1 MWFSSLGTWS
11 LSRKEDCSDLKG
23 ERVGTGIRAPL
34 LIGLTVFALF
44 SVVSPAILVSAQERS
59 PAPAKPPPA
68 PPTEAPTAPTK
79 PEEKPPEE
87 VEKAPPPAPVTLP
100 GAPVPADVLDLQAPG
115 PTTPPPAPGLIDRFQ
130 RRLDLIQPGQILFDL
145 MVEEAYDSN
154 AFDTSTDPKADFVTV
169 IVPGLAIEL
178 AEGKTSLSLRY
189 TPEILLYSQFPEL
202 NRVDH
207 ALRFAASWDPTPGLR
222 LFLRDSLLI
231 TDNTP
236 EQASPLGIGQAGLQR
251 TTQNNLSPGVEV
263 RLGPQDTL
271 LAEYENIIID
281 EAQGDDSRINGGRVG
296 WRHDLPRGGFNVT
309 YDVAYVDR
317 EIEGNS
323 FAHAGTLRAS
333 YRLNPR
339 DELLLGVGGSFVD
352 NQVSEDTAILG
363 GDVGLNHE
371 FSPQLR
377 IRVTGG
383 AQVFGLEQGN
393 PQPAFSTNSD
403 LEWTFPN
410 GSLTLGFVQGYEN
423 TFATVDDVG
432 VVLNTSGFGS
442 FSYQLGPRLSL
453 SVSGSYGRVEF
464 QEQDETDLV
473 GRATIDVRFQLWQ
486 SLFLTAGYTF
496 FDRNS
501 NVADEDLT
509 DHRVFIGLSMALS
522 GRLPF

>member
-11 LSRKEDCSDLKG
+11 LSRKEDCSKG
-23 ERVGTGIRAPL
+23 RAVGTSIRTPL
-34 LIGLTVFALF
+34 LVGLTVFALS
-44 SVVSPAILVSAQERS
+44 SVASPAVLVSAQEPS
-59 PAPAKPPPA
+59 APREP
-68 PPTEAPTAPTK
+68 PTAPTK

-87 VEKAPPPAPVTLP
+87 VEKAPPRAPVALP
-100 GAPVPADVLDLQAPG
+100 GAPVPTDILDLQAPG

-145 MVEEAYDSN
+145 TVEEVYDSN
-154 AFDTSTDPKADFVTV
+154 AFNTSTNPQGDFITT
-169 IVPGLAIEL
+169 IVPAVAIEQV
-178 AEGKTSLSLRY
+178 AKDASLSLRY
-189 TPEILLYSQFPEL
+189 TPEILLYSRFPEL

-231 TDNTP
+231 TDNTA
-236 EQASPLGIGQAGLQR
+236 EQASPLGIGQPGLQR
-251 TTQNNLSPGVEV
+251 TTQNNLSPGMEV
-263 RLGPQDTL
+263 RLGPQDSL

-317 EIEGNS
+317 ESGDNS
-323 FAHAGTLRAS
+323 LSHAGTVRAS

-352 NQVSEDTAILG
+352 NQESENTAVVG
-363 GDVGLNHE
+363 GEVGLNHQ

-410 GSLTLGFVQGYEN
+410 GSLTLGFLQGYEN

-464 QEQDETDLV
+464 QEQDQTDLV

-486 SLFLTAGYTF
+486 SLFLTAGYNF

-501 NVADEDLT
+501 NVADQDLT

-522 GRLPF
+522 TPLPL

>member
-34 LIGLTVFALF
+34 LVGLTVFALF
-44 SVVSPAILVSAQERS
+44 SVVSPAVLVSAQEPS
-59 PAPAKPPPA
+59 APR
-68 PPTEAPTAPTK
+68 EAPTAPTK
-79 PEEKPPEE
+79 PEEKPREE
-87 VEKAPPPAPVTLP
+87 VEKAPPPPPVTLP

-130 RRLDLIQPGQILFDL
+130 RRLDLIQPGQLLFDVT
-145 MVEEAYDSN
+145 VEEVYDSN
-154 AFDTSTDPKADFVTV
+154 AFDTSTDPQGDFITT

-189 TPEILLYSQFPEL
+189 TPRIFLYARFPEE
-202 NRVDH
+202 NHVDH
-207 ALRFAASWDPTPGLR
+207 SLVAAASWDPTPGLR
-222 LFLRDSLLI
+222 LFLRESLLI
-231 TDNTP
+231 TENTA
-236 EQASPLGIGQAGLQR
+236 EQASPLGIGQPGLQR
-251 TTQNNLSPGVEV
+251 TTQNNLSPGMEV

-309 YDVAYVDR
+309 YGAAYVDR

-339 DELLLGVGGSFVD
+339 DELLLGVLGSFVD
-352 NQVSEDTAILG
+352 NQVGENTAILG

-371 FSPQLR
+371 FNPQLR
-377 IRVTGG
+377 MHVTGG
-383 AQVFGLEQGN
+383 VQVFGLEEGN
-393 PQPAFSTNSD
+393 PEPRFSTNSN
-403 LEWTFPN
+403 LEWTFPR
-410 GSLTLGFVQGYEN
+410 GSLTLGVFQGYEN

-432 VVLNTSGFGS
+432 VVLNTSGLGS

-453 SVSGSYGRVEF
+453 SVRGSYGRVAF
-464 QEQDETDLV
+464 QEQDQTDLV

-486 SLFLTAGYTF
+486 NLFLTAGYNF

-501 NVADEDLT
+501 NVADQDLT
-509 DHRVFIGLSMALS
+509 DHRVFIGLSMGLS
-522 GRLPF
+522 SRLPF